1 MILIENNFSNVNSDS
16 NGKNLYLQG
25 IFMESE
31 RQNRN
36 GRLYQ
41 RQEIEAAVSKINE
54 AAKQGRHV
62 LGELDHPNGSLEVSL
77 KNVSHKIVE
86 MRMDGSNAVGKA
98 EIISELP
105 NGQIA
110 KGLVEAGV
118 QLGVSSRGT
127 GSVNESGIVE
137 GFDIVTVDIVA
148 NPSAIDAYPQSIYE
162 SIQLY
167 RRGYQIQDL
176 AEAVI
181 HDDKA
186 QKYFEN
192 ELKKFIEDTFND

>member
-36 GRLYQ
+36 GRQYQ
-41 RQEIEAAVSKINE
+41 RQEIEAAVNKINE
-54 AAKQGRHV
+54 SAQQGRHV

-86 MRMDGSNAVGKA
+86 MQMDGSNAVGKA
-98 EIISELP
+98 EIISDLP

-110 KGLVEAGV
+110 KGLVESGV

-162 SIQLY
+162 SLQLY
-167 RRGYQIQDL
+167 RRGYEVQNL

-181 HDDKA
+181 YDDRA
-186 QKYFEN
+186 QKYFEK
-192 ELKKFIEDTFND
+192 ELMKFIQETFNK